1 MENNEYITLKEGT
14 VKLSLNRFTN
24 AIVEK
29 CMHLNMDLYTAFEKC
44 YSHYENKNWEAEP
57 PLEEWKEDIMCFKK
71 EWESIE
77 K

>member
-1 MENNEYITLKEGT
+1 
-14 VKLSLNRFTN
+14 
-24 AIVEK
+24 
-29 CMHLNMDLYTAFEKC
+29 MDLYTAFEKC